1 MSENLTASSPSA
13 GSMQAGLPAPVA
25 GRRRNGVIE
34 RTLAEL
40 SHAMEHS
47 LFSEDIARKPGLLQS
62 LDPRVKLLSML
73 ALLIAVGLSR
83 SLLVIAGLYV
93 ITLVLAW
100 RSAIPVGFFIKR
112 VWLFLPFFT
121 GVIALPALFLT
132 PGPALLQLPLDLV
145 VTRTGL
151 MTALF
156 LLLRVSTSVSMA
168 ALLTFTTPWIDVLK
182 ALGVLR
188 MPEAVI
194 LIFGMTYR
202 YIYLLLNTAN
212 DMFLSRK
219 SRVVGRTTGA
229 DQRRMMGASAGVLLG
244 KSMRLS
250 SEVYLAMQSRGFR
263 GHARMPG
270 TASFSIR
277 ARDWV
282 AVIVVAIVTVGA
294 IWLGQ

>member
-1 MSENLTASSPSA
+1 MSESVAADHPLRASA
-13 GSMQAGLPAPVA
+13 TT
-25 GRRRNGVIE
+25 RRHNGVVE
-34 RTLAEL
+34 RTLADI
-40 SHAMEHS
+40 SQTMEHT
-47 LFSEDIARKPGLLQS
+47 LFSEDIARKPGLLQA
-62 LDPRVKLLSML
+62 LDPRVKIISML

-83 SLLVIAGLYV
+83 SLPVIAGLYG

-100 RSAIPVGFFIKR
+100 QSAIPVGFFIKR

-121 GVIALPALFLT
+121 GVIALPALFVT
-132 PGPALLQLPLDLV
+132 PGPALLSLPLGLM
-145 VTRTGL
+145 VTRTGA

-168 ALLTFTTPWIDVLK
+168 ALLTFTTPWNDVLK

-188 MPEAVI
+188 MPEVVI

-219 SRVVGRTTGA
+219 SRVIGRLSGA
-229 DQRRMMGASAGVLLG
+229 EQRRMIGATAGVLLG
-244 KSMRLS
+244 KSLHLS

-263 GHARMPG
+263 GHARTPSV
-270 TASFSIR
+270 ASFNMCG
-277 ARDWV
+277 RDWAALVIV
-282 AVIVVAIVTVGA
+282 AVVTAAA